1 MGGVE
6 KLNLKKIEEGL
17 TNALTNDSYFRDEIN
32 KIVNNNAYVT
42 SHELYQ
48 FVLQIIKEYL
58 TTCDLV
64 PSADSDVYIL
74 RIPKSDPKVVKRF
87 LEQFQ
92 PIDPD
97 SKKLFRRYITDIE
110 DELELR
116 MTFHQE
122 RAFKEKSLAFINI
135 YHPIIRAGVKFFEAK
150 RDKSQCTFFFQ
161 LKSDHLPSEIGKG
174 LYMLAIYKI
183 SVSRTQFEKDV
194 VTDSLYPILFDVSND
209 RLVDDQSLAERF
221 MGRAQVDG
229 QYAPLDE
236 SNRLSEDLIA
246 DLRYDFTENVNA
258 YVWKHRGEMQTRIDN
273 NKKLRYQQ
281 TIQYYDTRQKSLE
294 KNIANQEMMREYA
307 LSSGNDESLRRAEN
321 TLRLHRANLRDLMD
335 RKESDIER
343 INRDVHL
350 KVTQE
355 IKSLNLVQV
364 V

>member
-1 MGGVE
+1 M
-6 KLNLKKIEEGL
+6 
-17 TNALTNDSYFRDEIN
+17 A
-32 KIVNNNAYVT
+32 
-42 SHELYQ
+42 
-48 FVLQIIKEYL
+48 
-58 TTCDLV
+58 
-64 PSADSDVYIL
+64 
-74 RIPKSDPKVVKRF
+74 
-87 LEQFQ
+87 
-92 PIDPD
+92 
-97 SKKLFRRYITDIE
+97 
-110 DELELR
+110 
-116 MTFHQE
+116 
-122 RAFKEKSLAFINI
+122 
-135 YHPIIRAGVKFFEAK
+135 
-150 RDKSQCTFFFQ
+150 
-161 LKSDHLPSEIGKG
+161 
-174 LYMLAIYKI
+174 
-183 SVSRTQFEKDV
+183 RTQFKKDV
-194 VTDSLYPILFDVSND
+194 VTGSRYPILFDVSND
-209 RLVDDQSLAERF
+209 QLVDDQSLAERF

-236 SNRLSEDLIA
+236 SNRLREDLIA
-246 DLRYDFTENVNA
+246 DLRYDFTESVNA